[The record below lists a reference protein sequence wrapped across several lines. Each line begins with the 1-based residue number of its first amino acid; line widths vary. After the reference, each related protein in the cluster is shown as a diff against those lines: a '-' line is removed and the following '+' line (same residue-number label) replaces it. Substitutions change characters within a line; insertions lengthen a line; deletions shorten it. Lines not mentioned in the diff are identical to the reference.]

1 MDEAQHDFL
10 SEILNI
16 GLGNAGA
23 ALSEMS
29 GARVTMEVPK
39 LTVCPAQQLPQ
50 YLKVFGDEEVL
61 TVTQSFT
68 GILSGSVVLILST
81 FSGGILTYRLF
92 DGLIDKS
99 RMEEQIEPA
108 VTELG
113 NIIINHFV
121 GSWSK
126 IFSDQFHFAVPEYE
140 KERIQPILQSR
151 LKDSGQEMHAIF
163 AEAHMDIP
171 DFFVVASL
179 VTLFDKKSLEQLVG
193 SVTAAARS

>member
-1 MDEAQHDFL
+1 MDDAQHDFL

-16 GLGNAGA
+16 GLGKAGA

-39 LTVCPAQQLPQ
+39 MTVCPAEELPQ
-50 YLKVFGDEEVL
+50 HLAVFGDDEVL
-61 TVTQSFT
+61 TVTQSFSGT
-68 GILSGSVVLILST
+68 LSGRVVLILST

-99 RMEEQIEPA
+99 RMDEQLEPA
-108 VTELG
+108 VTEIG

-126 IFSDQFHFAVPEYE
+126 IFSDQFHFAVPQYE
-140 KERIQPILQSR
+140 RDRVQPVLENR
-151 LKDSGQEMHAIF
+151 MKDSGQELYAIF

-179 VTLFDKKSLEQLVG
+179 VTLFDKPSLEQLVG
-193 SVTAAARS
+193 SVTLAARP